1 MIFSLE
7 MHYVLKE
14 GNAEMAKLGI
24 FQKMGKSKFWQ
35 KTKFCETV
43 KKATFVV
50 LF

>member
-14 GNAEMAKLGI
+14 GNAEMPKLGI

-35 KTKFCETV
+35 NPNFCETV

>member
-14 GNAEMAKLGI
+14 GNAEMPKLGI

-35 KTKFCETV
+35 NPNFGFFCNYMGYDII
-43 KKATFVV
+43 F
-50 LF
+50 